1 MVSRALVILAAVVAL
16 LCGVSLL
23 AQQKPDAK
31 PGAVKKTETAT
42 IQADTMKSV
51 WGDQKRVLATG
62 NVVITQGDTVFKS
75 DQVEYLKTEGTATS
89 PGKFTVTNPQCDLTA
104 AKGTAFL
111 NKKLALA
118 EGNVVMLLK
127 PKEEEKPAKPTEE
140 EDARGKLTQETTIT
154 CDRMEYFYKDK
165 IASAAGKVVFTQ
177 NVPIDPESTEEN
189 SGKRVAHADKAVYD
203 QNTEV
208 VTLTGNVEATDEKG
222 QTFSSPGKVV
232 ISIKKGNEWMEAES
246 ARATIKYEPDE
257 EEAKP

>member
-1 MVSRALVILAAVVAL
+1 MANRVLIVLSVVLAMV
-16 LCGVSLL
+16 CGVSLF

-31 PGAVKKTETAT
+31 SKETKKKETAT
-42 IQADTMKSV
+42 IDADTVKSV

-89 PGKFTVTNPQCDLTA
+89 PGKFNVTNPQCDLTA
-104 AKGTAFL
+104 TKGTAFL

-127 PKEEEKPAKPTEE
+127 PKEEEKPAKPTDE
-140 EDARGKLTQETTIT
+140 EDARAKLTRDTTIT
-154 CDRMEYFYKDK
+154 CDRMEYFYKAK

-177 NVPIDPESTEEN
+177 NVPIDPKSAEEN

-203 QNTEV
+203 QNQEV
-208 VTLTGNVEATDEKG
+208 ITLTGNVDATDEKG
-222 QTFSSPGKVV
+222 QTFSTPGKVV
-232 ISIKKGNEWMEAES
+232 ISIKKGNEWMEAEK
-246 ARATIKYEPDE
+246 ARATIKVDTSE
-257 EEAKP
+257 EEQ